1 MIMNYHTINIMFNS
15 KSPYFGLRGGGLTFW
30 ITLACGADM
39 TLYGY
44 DQVSH
49 YSIVPEVHD

>member
-1 MIMNYHTINIMFNS
+1 MGYDI
-15 KSPYFGLRGGGLTFW
+15 KKPYFGLQGGWLTFW

-44 DQVSH
+44 DQVRRSVL
-49 YSIVPEVHD
+49 Y